1 MPETPR
7 DTATAEEQMMQTV
20 EELAEREEQ
29 LEAAQNERDA
39 LVEQLE
45 TLKTERD
52 SLDDRLKREIAGFQ
66 NYRRR
71 TADEKAGWSNEAKAS
86 VLKAVLD
93 VFDDLD
99 RTREATAKAEGP
111 EALQSLRDGVDL
123 VYRKFN
129 ESLDRLGVEAI
140 HAEGTPFDEHFHEAL
155 TQQPAPDGVEPGTV
169 LIEYQKGYT
178 LGDRVLRHSKVVV
191 AA

>member
-29 LEAAQNERDA
+29 LEASQNERDELA
-39 LVEQLE
+39 EQVR
-45 TLKTERD
+45 TLQEERD
-52 SLDDRLKREIAGFQ
+52 ALDDRLKRQAAEYQ
-66 NYRRR
+66 NFRRR
-71 TADEKAGWSNEAKAS
+71 TEEQKTGWSNEAKAS
-86 VLKAVLD
+86 VLRSVLD
-93 VFDDLD
+93 LFDDLD

-123 VYRKFN
+123 VYTKFN
-129 ESLDRLGVEAI
+129 ETLTRLGAKPIE
-140 HAEGTPFDEHFHEAL
+140 AEGSPFDENLHEAL

-178 LGDRVLRHSKVVV
+178 LGERVLRHSKVVV

>member
-29 LEAAQNERDA
+29 LEAAHAERDELA
-39 LVEQLE
+39 EQLR
-45 TLKTERD
+45 TLQEERD
-52 SLDDRLKREIAGFQ
+52 TLDDRLRREVADYQ
-66 NYRRR
+66 NFRRR
-71 TADEKAGWSNEAKAS
+71 TAEEKVGWSSEAKIS

-99 RTREATAKAEGP
+99 RTRVATAKAEGP

-123 VYRKFN
+123 VYTKFD
-129 ESLDRLGVEAI
+129 ETLKRLGAKPIE
-140 HAEGTPFDEHFHEAL
+140 AEGKPFDENFHEAL

-169 LIEYQKGYT
+169 TTEYQKGYT

>member
-29 LEAAQNERDA
+29 LEAAQNARDTLAEQLRTLQEERD
-39 LVEQLE
+39 L
-45 TLKTERD
+45 
-52 SLDDRLKREIAGFQ
+52 LDDRLKREVADYQ
-66 NYRRR
+66 NFRRR
-71 TADEKAGWSNEAKAS
+71 TAEEKTGWSNEAKAS
-86 VLKAVLD
+86 VLKGVLD
-93 VFDDLD
+93 IFDDLD

-111 EALQSLRDGVDL
+111 DALQSLRDGVDL

-129 ESLDRLGVEAI
+129 ETLDRLGVEAI
-140 HAEGTPFDEHFHEAL
+140 DAEGKPFDEHFHEAL
-155 TQQPAPDGVEPGTV
+155 TQQPAPDGVAAGTV
-169 LIEYQKGYT
+169 VTEYQKGYT